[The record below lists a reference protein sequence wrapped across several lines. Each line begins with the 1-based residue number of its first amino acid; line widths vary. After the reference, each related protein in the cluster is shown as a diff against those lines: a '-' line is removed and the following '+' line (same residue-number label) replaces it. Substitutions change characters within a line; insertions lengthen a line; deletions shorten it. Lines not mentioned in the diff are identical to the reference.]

1 MKIILALFVFFSIS
15 ISISISHANNI
26 IVNGTRFIYSEE
38 TTEITIQMSNSGDS
52 PSLAQVWL
60 DNGDAGKLPEEISTP
75 FIISPPIARI
85 DAKNGQSIRIKKATD
100 KRIAA
105 NDRES
110 LWWLNILDIPS
121 VDKSQAT
128 ENAAILN
135 LAIRSRFKFFW
146 RPIGLG
152 DRQNAES
159 KMEFIATSDGI
170 TLVNPTPFFITVV
183 DIVSASGNGL
193 LKESI
198 MVAPKSKT
206 QVNSKQKIKPGEP
219 VVLQA
224 VSDYGSVVE
233 FKTAINKEK

>member
-1 MKIILALFVFFSIS
+1 MA
-15 ISISISHANNI
+15 A
-26 IVNGTRFIYSEE
+26 
-38 TTEITIQMSNSGDS
+38 S
-52 PSLAQVWL
+52 P
-60 DNGDAGKLPEEISTP
+60 
-75 FIISPPIARI
+75 
-85 DAKNGQSIRIKKATD
+85 KNGQSIRIKKAID

-121 VDKSQAT
+121 VDKSQTT
-128 ENAAILN
+128 ENTAILN

-183 DIVSASGNGL
+183 DVVSASGNGL

-206 QVNSKQKIKPGEP
+206 KVNSKQKIKPGEA

-224 VSDYGSVVE
+224 VNDYGSVVE
-233 FKTAINKEK
+233 FKTAINK

>member
-15 ISISISHANNI
+15 IAHANNI

-60 DNGDAGKLPEEISTP
+60 DNGDAGKLPEDISTP

-85 DAKNGQSIRIKKATD
+85 DAKNGQSIRIKKAID

-128 ENAAILN
+128 ENTAILN

-170 TLVNPTPFFITVV
+170 TLVNPTPFFITVADV
-183 DIVSASGNGL
+183 VSASGNGL

-206 QVNSKQKIKPGEP
+206 KVNSKQKIKPGEA

-224 VSDYGSVVE
+224 VNDYGSVVE
-233 FKTAINKEK
+233 FKTAINK

>member
-1 MKIILALFVFFSIS
+1 MKIIFSLLALFYIS
-15 ISISISHANNI
+15 FAHANNI

-60 DNGDAGKLPEEISTP
+60 DKGDAGKLPEEISTP

-85 DAKNGQSIRIKKATD
+85 DANNGQSIRIKKAID

-105 NDRES
+105 TDRES

-121 VDKSQAT
+121 IDKNHAT

-159 KMEFIATSDGI
+159 KIEFIATSDGI

-183 DIVSASGNGL
+183 DIVSTSGNGL
-193 LKESI
+193 LQESI
-198 MVAPKSKT
+198 MVAPKSKI

-219 VVLQA
+219 IILQA

-233 FKTAINKEK
+233 FKKAINK